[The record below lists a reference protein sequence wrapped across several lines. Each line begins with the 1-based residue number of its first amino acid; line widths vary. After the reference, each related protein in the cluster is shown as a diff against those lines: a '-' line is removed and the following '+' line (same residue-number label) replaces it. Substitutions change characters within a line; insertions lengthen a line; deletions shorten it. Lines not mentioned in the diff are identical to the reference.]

1 MKKVYIVGIG
11 MEGRQTLT
19 QQAQKAIDSA
29 DCLIGAERML
39 KPFSDISK
47 NKLTSWDSSE
57 ISDYVMSTS
66 FDTYAVLMS
75 GDCGYFSGTENLLKA
90 LPEGVETEII
100 NGISSPV
107 YFCGKLQIPWQDI
120 PTVNLHG
127 ETANVVR
134 IAAMNRRCF
143 FLLGGKLTV
152 KNICKQLCKY
162 GMGDIYVYIGE
173 MLGYPQE
180 RILKGSARDF
190 TEIDIKSLSVMMTE
204 NSYPETHIRSG
215 IPDEEFIRGKVPMTK
230 SEIRSL
236 VISKLGIAP
245 SDIVWDIGCGTGSVS
260 VEMALQ
266 CYKGTV
272 YSIDLNPEA
281 IELTKQNALK
291 FRCDNIDISL
301 GSAPEITEHFLTPD
315 KIFIGGS
322 KGNLQDIIS
331 TAIRRNPKVIILITA
346 VSLETIYEAMNGLS
360 EHDFNVAI
368 TQASITRTKQIACH
382 TMLSA
387 QNPVFIIRGYPKC
400 KD

>member
-1 MKKVYIVGIG
+1 

-19 QQAQKAIDSA
+19 QQAQEAIESA

-47 NKLTSWDSSE
+47 NKLTSWDNSE
-57 ISDYVMSTS
+57 ISDFVMSTS

-75 GDCGYFSGTENLLKA
+75 GDCGYFSGTKNLLKA

-134 IAAMNRRCF
+134 IATMNRRCF

-162 GMGDIYVYIGE
+162 GMGDIHVYIGE

-180 RILKGSARDF
+180 RILKGLARDF
-190 TEIDIKSLSVMMTE
+190 TEIDIKTLSVMMTE

-215 IPDEEFIRGKVPMTK
+215 IPDEEFIRGKVP
-230 SEIRSL
+230 
-236 VISKLGIAP
+236 ISYGI
-245 SDIVWDIGCGTGSVS
+245 
-260 VEMALQ
+260 
-266 CYKGTV
+266 
-272 YSIDLNPEA
+272 
-281 IELTKQNALK
+281 
-291 FRCDNIDISL
+291 
-301 GSAPEITEHFLTPD
+301 SAAE
-315 KIFIGGS
+315 
-322 KGNLQDIIS
+322 
-331 TAIRRNPKVIILITA
+331 
-346 VSLETIYEAMNGLS
+346 
-360 EHDFNVAI
+360 
-368 TQASITRTKQIACH
+368 
-382 TMLSA
+382 
-387 QNPVFIIRGYPKC
+387 PVQYL
-400 KD
+400 